1 MVRSIQYLFMIDL
14 LLTIGNDIDSIN
26 ISYYGFDI
34 ILSCY
39 MFYVT
44 ITSEFSQVPL
54 VLFNSTVHFWFL
66 GSTL

>member
-1 MVRSIQYLFMIDL
+1 MIDL
-14 LLTIGNDIDSIN
+14 LLTRENDIDSID

-44 ITSEFSQVPL
+44 ITSESSQVHM
-54 VLFNSTVHFWFL
+54 VLCNGTVNFWFL